1 MPSNYLILCCPL
13 LLLPSILLSIRVF
26 SSESFLRIRW
36 PKCWSFSF
44 SISPSS
50 EHSELISFGI
60 DWFHLLAVQFS
71 SVTQSCPTLCNPVNR
86 STPGLHVHHQPPE
99 STQTHVHWVSDAIQ
113 PSHPLLSPSPPA
125 LNVSQHQGLFRWVLG
140 TLKSLLQH
148 HSSKTSIL
156 HTQLSLQ
163 SNSCIHTWLLEKP

>member
-1 MPSNYLILCCPL
+1 MVQLFMVFFFSCSVMSGSTTPCTAAHQASLSFTVSWNLLKLKSIELVMPSNYLILCCPL

-99 STQTHVHWVSDAIQ
+99 STQTHVH
-113 PSHPLLSPSPPA
+113 
-125 LNVSQHQGLFRWVLG
+125 
-140 TLKSLLQH
+140 
-148 HSSKTSIL
+148 
-156 HTQLSLQ
+156 
-163 SNSCIHTWLLEKP
+163 